1 MIYYDA
7 QARRDCFLSGESSNV
22 CTNHRLR
29 WKILIGFNR
38 FWLCSAP
45 HPARVLSAS
54 LRLALTGP
62 RRAYATA
69 GGLACAAEP
78 MGWGAITREGRVA

>member
-38 FWLCSAP
+38 FWLCSA
-45 HPARVLSAS
+45 HPARKFPAS
-54 LRLALTGP
+54 LRPALTLGP
-62 RRAYATA
+62 GFRAHT
-69 GGLACAAEP
+69 
-78 MGWGAITREGRVA
+78 

>member
-1 MIYYDA
+1 MHQLVEIASYPGNPPTYASTIVFDGM
-7 QARRDCFLSGESSNV
+7 FSSV
-22 CTNHRLR
+22 S
-29 WKILIGFNR
+29 NR